1 MTDRRDDEIEMLK
14 AEIAALRREVA
25 GGGDLIPKAG
35 KQSLLLVGIVLALAG
50 LVYLIIRSQDPDDW
64 MATFIFVTLLAL
76 VMACM
81 PLFQYLEEVEEAQKR
96 EKVAWEARNF
106 DALEASRE
114 SRQREAQAEA
124 YETEAAM
131 LEASARHAQAH
142 ARMAELDAIRAE
154 EEEKEKEKPPPER
167 KTRRTI
173 CTGCNHISMAQKPGS
188 PGGRALGW
196 LDSGCSKCGSKGV
209 FYDG

>member
-1 MTDRRDDEIEMLK
+1 MTDHRDDEIEMLK

-25 GGGDLIPKAG
+25 GGGDLIPKAA

-50 LVYLIIRSQDPDDW
+50 LAYLIILSQNPEDW
-64 MATFIFVTLLAL
+64 MFPFFIFTSLAL
-76 VMACM
+76 VTACM
-81 PLFQYLEEVEEAQKR
+81 PLLQYWVEIEEAQKR
-96 EKVAWEARNF
+96 EQVAWEARNF
-106 DALEASRE
+106 DALEASRAG
-114 SRQREAQAEA
+114 RQREAQAEA

-154 EEEKEKEKPPPER
+154 KEEKEKEKPPPER
-167 KTRRTI
+167 KTHRTI
-173 CTGCNHISMAQKPGS
+173 CTDCNRIGMAQKPGS
-188 PGGRALGW
+188 PGGHALGW
-196 LDSGCSKCGSKGV
+196 LHPGCSKCGSKAV